1 MKRDKHSHGTIT
13 KQRLNLKS
21 SVPILFAGICLILLL
36 VGCGKMGDIFTTETQ
51 YKVPALPKAQLATIQ
66 VDTDKGWVHRINR
79 LTLRIDGQLALD
91 QKIDAD
97 KDIAIKE
104 ILVAPGAHNISVML
118 IYQSFSEVMPHPRQI
133 VDYFSVDAKS
143 GSSYLL
149 QGEFSPS
156 GDGELRFN
164 SWLADA
170 ETGKVVKK
178 SKSPIISYL
187 ESELANPLQ
196 K

>member
-1 MKRDKHSHGTIT
+1 MKRDKHSHGTMT
-13 KQRLNLKS
+13 QQRLNLKS

-36 VGCGKMGDIFTTETQ
+36 VGCGKMGDIFATKAK
-51 YKVPALPKAQLATIQ
+51 YKIPALPKAQLATIH

-79 LTLRIDGQLALD
+79 LVLRIDGQLALD
-91 QKIDAD
+91 EKIDAD
-97 KDIAIKE
+97 KDITIKE
-104 ILVAPGAHNISVML
+104 ILVAPGVHNISVML

-133 VDYFSVDAKS
+133 VDYFSVDAEA

-149 QGEFSPS
+149 QGKFSP
-156 GDGELRFN
+156 DEEGELSFD

>member
-1 MKRDKHSHGTIT
+1 MRRDKPSHSTMT
-13 KQRLNLKS
+13 KQRLNLKL
-21 SVPILFAGICLILLL
+21 SVPILFTGICLILLL
-36 VGCGKMGDIFTTETQ
+36 VGCGKMGDIFATKAE
-51 YKVPALPKAQLATIQ
+51 YKVPALPKTQLATIQ

-91 QKIDAD
+91 EKIDAD
-97 KDIAIKE
+97 KDITIKE
-104 ILVAPGAHNISVML
+104 ILVAPGEHNLSVML

-133 VDYFSVDAKS
+133 VDYFSVDAEA
-143 GSSYLL
+143 GRSYLL
-149 QGEFSPS
+149 RGEFSPD

-164 SWLADA
+164 SWLANA

>member
-1 MKRDKHSHGTIT
+1 MKRDKPSHSTMT
-13 KQRLNLKS
+13 QQRLNVKL
-21 SVPILFAGICLILLL
+21 SVPILFAGIYLILLL
-36 VGCGKMGDIFTTETQ
+36 AGCGKMGAIFATKAE
-51 YKVPALPKAQLATIQ
+51 YKVPALPKVQLATIQ

-91 QKIDAD
+91 EKIDAD
-97 KDIAIKE
+97 KDITIKE
-104 ILVAPGAHNISVML
+104 ILVAPGEHNISVML

-133 VDYFSVDAKS
+133 VDYFSVDAEA

-149 QGEFSPS
+149 RGEFSPG

-170 ETGKVVKK
+170 ETGNVVKK

>member
-1 MKRDKHSHGTIT
+1 MKRDKPSHSTMT
-13 KQRLNLKS
+13 QQRLNLKL
-21 SVPILFAGICLILLL
+21 SVPILFAGIYLILLL
-36 VGCGKMGDIFTTETQ
+36 AGCGKMGAIFATEAE

-91 QKIDAD
+91 EKIDAD
-97 KDIAIKE
+97 KDITIKE
-104 ILVAPGAHNISVML
+104 ILVAPGEHNISVML

-133 VDYFSVDAKS
+133 VDYFSVDAEA

-149 QGEFSPS
+149 RGEFSPG
-156 GDGELRFN
+156 GDGELSFN

-170 ETGKVVKK
+170 ETGNVVKK